1 MPIYSVL
8 RSGSGDFTAPST
20 AAWHLTWSWVKATR
34 GVFGVTFA
42 KTLLVWWFGTD
53 AFFPLPSSFESVP
66 LSYTLL
72 GLSPGCPHG
81 SAGPTRVLGAL
92 CVPLH
97 SHPMPGRTSAD
108 PNQATGAAEMNPE
121 HPQGCQGLLGASSE
135 ATTRLELVSWVSCRR
150 AAPLLTGLSPLAE
163 VPKLREHIRRFY
175 TEQKRNKL
183 LNYTTEAMVIFS
195 LIWTLPSNN
204 HAQVCPEQLLGAS
217 LFILSPSSRQFTSHI
232 SSTTRTQPAGKTS
245 CRGLTNASRH
255 RSLKYPQLELISCSL
270 LSHESPGLSSCP
282 PGAEGTVLV
291 QVCLSS
297 DPALG
302 KAARELGGT
311 GGSGWGRWGSWQGYL
326 WPYLCFLPARC
337 FQWLFFPLSCPLISV
352 SACEKKLLEGFHY
365 AEDR

>member
-1 MPIYSVL
+1 MAGRILRFFGQFLNHSVRAMPIYSVL

-150 AAPLLTGLSPLAE
+150 AAPLLTRPLAPCRGPEAEGAHPQVLHRAEEEQAAELHDRGYGHFLTDLDSPVQQPCSGLSRAAFGSIAVYSFPFKQAI
-163 VPKLREHIRRFY
+163 HITHFQHD
-175 TEQKRNKL
+175 T
-183 LNYTTEAMVIFS
+183 YTTCRQNILQGADKCVEA
-195 LIWTLPSNN
+195 P
-204 HAQVCPEQLLGAS
+204 QPE
-217 LFILSPSSRQFTSHI
+217 I
-232 SSTTRTQPAGKTS
+232 STA
-245 CRGLTNASRH
+245 
-255 RSLKYPQLELISCSL
+255 
-270 LSHESPGLSSCP
+270 
-282 PGAEGTVLV
+282 
-291 QVCLSS
+291 
-297 DPALG
+297 
-302 KAARELGGT
+302 
-311 GGSGWGRWGSWQGYL
+311 
-326 WPYLCFLPARC
+326 
-337 FQWLFFPLSCPLISV
+337 
-352 SACEKKLLEGFHY
+352 
-365 AEDR
+365 